1 MQRYENCTLCPFS
14 CGVNR
19 NEKIGRC
26 KATSDLK
33 IARAALHFWEEPCIS
48 GENGS
53 GTVFFSGCP
62 LHCIYCQ
69 NREISDFQSGKEIS
83 ADRLC
88 EIFFELKEKGAHNI
102 NFVTPTHYV
111 PHIIYAIEKAKKQ
124 NFSLPFV
131 YNTSGYEKTETLKSL
146 DGLIDIYL
154 PDFKYYGKDA
164 AKEYSNCENYLSF
177 AKASIEEMVKQ
188 TGKPVFENELMK
200 KGVIVRHLVLPGEIS
215 ASKMIL
221 KYLYNTYKDDIYI
234 SIMNQYTPMGENLP
248 EILKRKLTEDEYDE
262 IVSFALSLGI
272 KNAFIQDGE
281 TAKESFIPAFNN
293 EGV

>member
-1 MQRYENCTLCPFS
+1 MKTYENCTLCPFS
-14 CGVNR
+14 CGVDR
-19 NEKIGRC
+19 NINVGRC
-26 KATSDLK
+26 KATSELK
-33 IARAALHFWEEPCIS
+33 VARAALHFWEEPCIS
-48 GENGS
+48 GKNGS
-53 GTVFFSGCP
+53 GTIFFSGCP

-69 NREISDFQSGKEIS
+69 NKEISDFQSGKIIDK
-83 ADRLC
+83 DRLS
-88 EIFFELKEKGAHNI
+88 EIFFELKDKGAENI
-102 NFVTPTHYV
+102 NFVTPTHYL

-124 NFSLPFV
+124 GFSLPFV
-131 YNTSGYEKTETLKSL
+131 YNTSGYEKVDSIKAL

-164 AKEYSNCENYLSF
+164 AKEYSNCENYVTV
-177 AKASIEEMVKQ
+177 AKNAIDEMFKQ
-188 TGKPVFENELMK
+188 VGKPVFKDGMMK
-200 KGVIVRHLVLPGEIS
+200 KGVIVRHLVLPGEVS
-215 ASKMIL
+215 TAKMIL

-248 EILKRKLTEDEYDE
+248 DILKRKITLKEYEDV
-262 IVSFALSLGI
+262 VSFALSLGI